1 MEINGKNQ
9 LLKKATLTA
18 LSSAIVVSSVP
29 LHAFAEEFQEG
40 VELSGE
46 ERTVSENENLRL
58 EDIDTELA
66 LSDMINNEETA
77 SIEVLEN
84 EETLV
89 ESKTSGVDVEEVETS
104 SYQTT
109 SNFNLVDWY
118 HTENGNEIILNEYQ
132 GSETSLY
139 IPGEFNGKQVA
150 LSTLKNFSEKI
161 TDLVI
166 QEVNG
171 KKVKVK
177 SNDFSNAFH
186 NNKSIISLDLKGLDT
201 SNVTNMSYMF
211 AESQVKN
218 LDVSNWDTSNVTDMS
233 FMFDNARQVQK
244 LDLSNWDTSNVTNM
258 QNMFGGIPVQELD
271 LSNWDTSNVRN
282 MCGMFVATQV
292 Q

>member
-66 LSDMINNEETA
+66 LSDMINNEETASMEVLENEETA

-161 TDLVI
+161 TD
-166 QEVNG
+166 
-171 KKVKVK
+171 
-177 SNDFSNAFH
+177 
-186 NNKSIISLDLKGLDT
+186 
-201 SNVTNMSYMF
+201 
-211 AESQVKN
+211 
-218 LDVSNWDTSNVTDMS
+218 
-233 FMFDNARQVQK
+233 
-244 LDLSNWDTSNVTNM
+244 
-258 QNMFGGIPVQELD
+258 
-271 LSNWDTSNVRN
+271 
-282 MCGMFVATQV
+282 
-292 Q
+292 